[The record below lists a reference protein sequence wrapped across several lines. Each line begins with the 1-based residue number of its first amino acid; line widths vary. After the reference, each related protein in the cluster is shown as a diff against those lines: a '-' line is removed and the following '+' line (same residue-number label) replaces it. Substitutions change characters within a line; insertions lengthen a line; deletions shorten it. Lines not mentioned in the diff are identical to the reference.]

1 MIKQVVAFVENQKG
15 IMWQMTAALRK
26 DGIRICGMSTVDSPE
41 FGIVR
46 MIVDQPENAIAC
58 LTKMGVVVKACEV
71 IAVALSER
79 EEMEDVLQV
88 VQDGNVNLNY
98 FYSSFGSSMESPLLI
113 LNAADMDE
121 TEAMLL
127 GHGFAC
133 LNTAG

>member
-26 DGIRICGMSTVDSPE
+26 KGIRICGMSTVDSPE

-46 MIVDQPENAIAC
+46 MIVDQPEDAIRC
-58 LTKMGVVVKACEV
+58 LTETGIVVKACEV
-71 IAVALSER
+71 IAVALSKS
-79 EEMEDVLQV
+79 EEMEAVLQV

-98 FYSSFGSSMESPLLI
+98 FYSSFGGSMDCPLLI

-133 LNTAG
+133 LDSIN